1 MDVTIISESSDGG
14 LHPVTSQLIGAS
26 SKFGGVS
33 QFYAPEELALLRL
46 HPKWE
51 SVELSLWLGI
61 ASKTTIV
68 KHGRRSSLR

>member
-33 QFYAPEELALLRL
+33 QFYAPEELALLKL
-46 HPKWE
+46 HPRWE
-51 SVELSLWLGI
+51 
-61 ASKTTIV
+61 
-68 KHGRRSSLR
+68 